1 MSNALDLSKNGK
13 GSELMSNTLILE
25 KKRKRLRAR
34 LSFSIL
40 EGLGVLIIIL
50 VFFLPIFWIVIT
62 AFKPENEVYT
72 TSVFFKPTLANFKTV
87 FSPGF
92 NVGKYYSNS
101 IIVVA
106 VTLLITIP
114 VSILASYS
122 LSRFRIPGKQIF
134 MFAILATQF
143 IPMIV
148 NVIPYFIMFRN
159 WGLLDTT
166 TALIIVNLGQT
177 IPYAIWLIKGFIDR
191 IPPDMEEA
199 ATIDG
204 AGKFQVIWHVL
215 LPLVKPGIITAT
227 VFCFVTIWNEFMF
240 ALVLTNQDAVT
251 LPVALQ
257 FFNGE
262 KGVLWNQMSAAG
274 ILFVLPTIIL
284 MIIVRKQFIL
294 GMTSGGVK

>member
-1 MSNALDLSKNGK
+1 MSNALDLSKNEK

-25 KKRKRLRAR
+25 KNRKRLRAR
-34 LSFSIL
+34 LPFSIL

-72 TSVFFKPTLANFKTV
+72 TSVFFKPTLENFKTV
-87 FSPGF
+87 FSPAF

-204 AGKFQVIWHVL
+204 AGRFQVIWHVL